1 MFPGVQ
7 MNNVLRK
14 LIDTLDYSRVRTTE
28 APVMANIIPR
38 RERES
43 ISQEITH
50 AYLWPRVGQWL
61 REHDVVITET

>member
-1 MFPGVQ
+1 
-7 MNNVLRK
+7 MNN
-14 LIDTLDYSRVRTTE
+14 T
-28 APVMANIIPR
+28 IPR

-61 REHDVVITET
+61 KEHDVVITET